1 MEDRET
7 ARMRKYGESK
17 TTRIM
22 MATVPHVTSG
32 LGLRKFQADGFLLTR
47 VYHMIRSSLPVLHK
61 HNSLY
66 LLYLRHSGY
75 VNHRTE
81 KRGHSWCLTQVLVSV
96 LRSIFNLRLCSTSLY
111 LFIAV
116 RSGSGCHGS
125 VKRPFQWQPHPSE
138 WDAGFEVLFLYLC
151 LPDD

>member
-47 VYHMIRSSLPVLHK
+47 VYNTLKPVNPLPILEAHISILLHPDEQDYGSSIHKLFKVLQ
-61 HNSLY
+61 LF
-66 LLYLRHSGY
+66 
-75 VNHRTE
+75 E
-81 KRGHSWCLTQVLVSV
+81 QVLI
-96 LRSIFNLRLCSTSLY
+96 L
-111 LFIAV
+111 A
-116 RSGSGCHGS
+116 
-125 VKRPFQWQPHPSE
+125 
-138 WDAGFEVLFLYLC
+138 
-151 LPDD
+151 